1 MPKIM
6 VLAVVGLGVI
16 GSLGWALGNQQRHL
30 DLQPVPAHVPAPGAA
45 TGQAQIEPAMLF
57 GWMERR
63 DQNCLIVDLRA
74 AEHYDR
80 HHLWRAINRRYDDLI
95 DLQSLR
101 RLPRHRSIVIYADDS
116 EQAAAAAGILR
127 LAGLTAFYLPMT
139 QHAWNLLSTIGPADG
154 PTTGDKGLR
163 LAHKARSATVNHGPF
178 RAVAGTPVHGSTAGN
193 TGMVAGAKR
202 EALVKLGF
210 LGAD

>member
-1 MPKIM
+1 M

-139 QHAWNLLSTIGPADG
+139 QHAWNLLSTIGPS
-154 PTTGDKGLR
+154 TGDKDLR
-163 LAHKARSATVNHGPF
+163 LAHKARSATGDTSPV
-178 RAVAGTPVHGSTAGN
+178 RAVARTPVDGSTAGD

-202 EALVKLGF
+202 EALAQLGF
-210 LGAD
+210 LGTD

>member
-139 QHAWNLLSTIGPADG
+139 QHAWNLLSTIGP
-154 PTTGDKGLR
+154 TTGDKGLR
-163 LAHKARSATVNHGPF
+163 LAHKARSA
-178 RAVAGTPVHGSTAGN
+178 PVEGSTAGD

-202 EALVKLGF
+202 EALAQLGF
-210 LGAD
+210 LGTD